1 MEFMKS
7 TPLRS
12 ASRSEA
18 KHEETG
24 RAARDI
30 VAHDAAVRLKNTE
43 RLKAA
48 RLARDASLP
57 PPEPVAAPAP
67 KRRRKATAS

>member
-12 ASRSEA
+12 SSRSEA
-18 KHEETG
+18 RLEESG
-24 RAARDI
+24 RVARDI
-30 VAHDAAVRLKNTE
+30 IAHDAAIRLKNTA

-48 RLARDASLP
+48 RLARDAALP
-57 PPEPVAAPAP
+57 PPEPPVAPVP
-67 KRRRKATAS
+67 KRRKKTTTA